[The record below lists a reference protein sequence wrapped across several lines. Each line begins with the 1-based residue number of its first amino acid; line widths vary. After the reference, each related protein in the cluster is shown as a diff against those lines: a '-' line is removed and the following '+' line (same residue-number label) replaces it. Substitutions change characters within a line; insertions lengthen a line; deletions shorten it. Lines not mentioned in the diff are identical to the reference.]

1 MVTPDTDSHQSAGS
15 GADDQSP
22 IRPPGTLRWVPLIM
36 LGGALGTAARAA
48 LETLFPPAPAALPW
62 TTLTINL
69 IGALVLGV
77 LLEALSAAGPDRG
90 VRRAMRLILGTG
102 ILGGFTTYSTF
113 MVETADRLRSGHA
126 LLAIAYLVGS
136 VIAGL
141 LAAGLGISTA
151 SHARRAQRAGSDTR

>member
-1 MVTPDTDSHQSAGS
+1 MSSDTDSHRSAGS
-15 GADDQSP
+15 GTDETP

-36 LGGALGTAARAA
+36 LGGALGTAARAG
-48 LETLFPPAPAALPW
+48 LETRFPPMPAALPW

-69 IGALVLGV
+69 IGSYVLGL

-90 VRRAMRLILGTG
+90 VRRAARLTLGTG

-126 LLAIAYLVGS
+126 LLALAYLVGS
-136 VIAGL
+136 VVVC
-141 LAAGLGISTA
+141 LAAAALGISTA
-151 SHARRAQRAGSDTR
+151 AHAHHTRQRGRGPK

>member
-1 MVTPDTDSHQSAGS
+1 LA
-15 GADDQSP
+15 
-22 IRPPGTLRWVPLIM
+22 
-36 LGGALGTAARAA
+36 
-48 LETLFPPAPAALPW
+48 
-62 TTLTINL
+62 INL
-69 IGALVLGV
+69 IGAFVLGV

-90 VRRAMRLILGTG
+90 VRRAMRLTLGTG

-151 SHARRAQRAGSDTR
+151 WRARRAQRAGRGKR